1 MALSLSPNPNMSSEL
16 GALLLKLA
24 RGAIAERLG
33 FPIELPGRVDAL
45 AEPGATFVT
54 LLREGSLRGCVG
66 SLEPLRPLFEDVR
79 ENALGAAFR
88 DPRFPPLAREEF
100 HNIRMEV
107 SLLSPLE
114 PLAAA
119 SQDELLALLRPGV
132 DGLVFQ
138 YGHHRSTF
146 LPQVWESLPEPLDF
160 LEHLKRKAGLPFGFW
175 AQGVN
180 VWRYT
185 VSKWKEMQ
193 EQAL

>member
-1 MALSLSPNPNMSSEL
+1 MSNEL
-16 GALLLKLA
+16 GTLLLKLA

-33 FPIELPGRVDAL
+33 FAVQVPEGMEAL

-54 LLREGSLRGCVG
+54 LLRQGSLRGCVG
-66 SLEPLRPLFEDVR
+66 SLEPRRSLFEDVR

-100 HNIRMEV
+100 HDTRVEV

-114 PLAAA
+114 PLLA
-119 SQDELLALLRPGV
+119 SSQTELLAQLRPGI
-132 DGLVFQ
+132 DGVVFQ

-175 AQGVN
+175 AHGVN

-185 VSKWKEMQ
+185 VSKWRET
-193 EQAL
+193 EQSP